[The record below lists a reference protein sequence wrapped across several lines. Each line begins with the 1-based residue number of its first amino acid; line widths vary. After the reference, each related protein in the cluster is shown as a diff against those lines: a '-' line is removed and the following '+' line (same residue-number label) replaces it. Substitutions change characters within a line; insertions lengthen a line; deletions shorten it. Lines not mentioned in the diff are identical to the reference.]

1 MTRVNFYLLEGS
13 GERACELFACRLAE
27 KAYRMTHRTFIH
39 TPSAA
44 AAGKVDDLLWT
55 FRDGAFVPHTLADA
69 TANADELGLS
79 AVLIGGNP
87 GRAARSTRR
96 MAGIDYDSPALER
109 PLHIDHRRFPNLEE
123 QFAPGPLGAVT
134 PHRLVE
140 IDSDLDLVFGGLVER
155 DQANQ

>member
-79 AVLIGGNP
+79 AVLIGHAAQPTTHTDLLINLAAEVP
-87 GRAARSTRR
+87 TFFSRFERVAEVVDTDAARRNQAR
-96 MAGIDYDSPALER
+96 ER
-109 PLHIDHRRFPNLEE
+109 FRFYRDRGYP
-123 QFAPGPLGAVT
+123 
-134 PHRLVE
+134 VE
-140 IDSDLDLVFGGLVER
+140 THNMSGRGG
-155 DQANQ
+155 